1 MEYSSDNIAAAR
13 SLQFITYI
21 FASTATFW
29 LYDYACSLHE
39 EWSFLLRSHWSKVK
53 GLYIITR
60 YAPFIV
66 LITIIYLG
74 FTPNET
80 PGKCRMVSNICSGF
94 SMLSAIGSEG
104 FFILRT
110 CTLWNNNRT
119 LLTVMLV
126 TVLAF
131 VGASI
136 GVTAAT
142 IAPAA
147 YTTSTIPGITGCY
160 RSSGSFQLFIP
171 YLLLSAFELALMIL
185 TIVRAIQNWQMNSS
199 HLYVVLVRHN
209 IFYYICGFLFSVANI
224 LISLLL
230 DYSYDD
236 VLHVF
241 QFMILAILATRMH
254 LDLWQMNQHTH
265 GSDALA
271 RIPVSDMAMA

>member
-1 MEYSSDNIAAAR
+1 MEYSSDDIAAAR

-74 FTPNET
+74 FTQNET
-80 PGKCRMVSNICSGF
+80 PDKCRMVSNICSGF
-94 SMLSAIGSEG
+94 SILSAIGSEG

-119 LLTVMLV
+119 LLAVMLV
-126 TVLAF
+126 AVFAF

-147 YTTSTIPGITGCY
+147 YTTSTIPRITGCY

-185 TIVRAIQNWQMNSS
+185 TIVRAMQSWQINSS
-199 HLYVVLVRHN
+199 HLYVVLVKHN
-209 IFYYICGFLFSVANI
+209 IFYYICGFSNI

-230 DYSYDD
+230 NYSYDD

-254 LDLWQMNQHTH
+254 LDLWQMNQNAY
-265 GSDALA
+265 GSDAHA
-271 RIPVSDMAMA
+271 HIPVSDAAIA